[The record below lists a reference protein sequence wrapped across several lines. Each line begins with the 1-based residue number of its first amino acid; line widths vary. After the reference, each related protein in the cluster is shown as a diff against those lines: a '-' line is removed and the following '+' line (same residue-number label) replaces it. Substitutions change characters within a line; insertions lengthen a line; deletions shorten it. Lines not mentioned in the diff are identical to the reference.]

1 MNQARKP
8 VAVVVGA
15 TSKWQSDGRTT
26 RLAHGRAIDDSD
38 IPVGMRWGVGGAIAQ
53 KFAKEGF
60 LVVLTTRRAANASAL
75 EKAIVEQGGEPMIV
89 ELDLVSR
96 ESISRAFAAIR
107 QQAGDPDVLVYN
119 AGYLEGRDLPPDKE
133 LLEHVPIEIFETAQH
148 IASRGPFLVAQ
159 EVLPGMRK
167 RGAGSF
173 LISNNQFSLRGRK
186 RLTGQS
192 LYYPRVMMRTLAQ
205 VLTEEYSEHGVHV
218 ANVIIDGL
226 IDSPGTRALPR
237 AQQHPEAVMNPM
249 KIAEAFYY
257 LHTQDRSCW
266 THELQLTPYSTK
278 PSVWRGRQLE
288 KGVGSFLGIPI
299 GLALST
305 AAGLRVFVPL
315 LLTGLAARL
324 GYLSLTPSMTW
335 IGSDAAL
342 VAFATATVLEVGA
355 YYVPW
360 LDNVLDTV
368 GTPAALTAGVITT
381 AAGTPAPWP
390 PARCAPPAVSP

>member
-1 MNQARKP
+1 MSSDDKP

-15 TSKWQSDGRTT
+15 TSKWQADGRNT
-26 RLAHGRAIDDSD
+26 RLAHGKALDDSHF
-38 IPVGMRWGVGGAIAQ
+38 PVGIRWGIGGAIAL
-53 KFAKEGF
+53 KFAQEGF
-60 LVVLTTRRAANASAL
+60 RVVLTTRQAANAAAL
-75 EKAIVEQGGEPMIV
+75 QKAIVEQGGESLIV

-96 ESISRAFAAIR
+96 ESISAAFATIR
-107 QQAGDPDVLVYN
+107 AQAGDPDVLVYN

-133 LLEHVPIEIFETAQH
+133 LLEHVPVEIFETAQH

-159 EVLPGMRK
+159 EVLPAMRR

-218 ANVIIDGL
+218 ANVVIDGL

-237 AQQHPEAVMNPM
+237 AQKNPEVVMNPV

-266 THELQLTPYSTK
+266 THELQLTPFSTK
-278 PSVWRGRQLE
+278 PS
-288 KGVGSFLGIPI
+288 F
-299 GLALST
+299 
-305 AAGLRVFVPL
+305 
-315 LLTGLAARL
+315 
-324 GYLSLTPSMTW
+324 
-335 IGSDAAL
+335 
-342 VAFATATVLEVGA
+342 
-355 YYVPW
+355 
-360 LDNVLDTV
+360 
-368 GTPAALTAGVITT
+368 
-381 AAGTPAPWP
+381 
-390 PARCAPPAVSP
+390 